1 MGFIHPEHPDPLFPL
16 EACVASSQIWSVMLA
31 LSKNQSLPIMV
42 LFKVVDYG
50 ELLCL
55 TFVTHQPLK
64 SLGGVFPHPAGSGC
78 LNVLIQHNLYGNK
91 FLS

>member
-1 MGFIHPEHPDPLFPL
+1 
-16 EACVASSQIWSVMLA
+16 
-31 LSKNQSLPIMV
+31 MV

-64 SLGGVFPHPAGSGC
+64 CLGGVFPHPAGSGC